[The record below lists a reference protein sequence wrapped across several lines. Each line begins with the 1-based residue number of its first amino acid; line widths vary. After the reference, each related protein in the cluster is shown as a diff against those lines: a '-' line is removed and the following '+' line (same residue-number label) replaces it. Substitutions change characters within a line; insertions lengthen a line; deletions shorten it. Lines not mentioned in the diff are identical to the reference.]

1 MSNIGKLQI
10 RNDRITISLGIGPL
24 IPASPTTAVD
34 RRVRLPCQEGER
46 HLAIYRPRAS

>member
-34 RRVRLPCQEGER
+34 RRVRPPCQEGER